1 MASAFTIATLT
12 DVSRVEELHSL
23 VVAAFRDLP
32 IDPPSGVLKETVDDF
47 RERLKT
53 ERALVVEVEGALIGG
68 VFCATRQ
75 DSLYVG
81 RLAVRDD
88 FKRKGVA
95 SALLDAAKA
104 EARRLGFQRITL
116 SSRIALKSNIALF
129 RKHGFVVVA
138 EQSHPGF
145 SHPTSY
151 DMELKLT

>member
-1 MASAFTIATLT
+1 MTSAFSVTTLT
-12 DVSRVEELHSL
+12 DISRIGELHSL
-23 VVAAFRDLP
+23 IVAAFHDLA

-68 VFCATRQ
+68 VFCAARQ

-129 RKHGFVVVA
+129 RKHGFVVVI

>member
-1 MASAFTIATLT
+1 MTFAITTLT
-12 DVSRVEELHSL
+12 DLSRIDELHSL
-23 VVAAFRDLP
+23 TVAAFRDLP

-53 ERALVVEVEGALIGG
+53 ETALVVEVEGALIGG

-75 DSLYVG
+75 ASLYVG
-81 RLAVRDD
+81 RLAVRED

-104 EARRLGFQRITL
+104 EARRLGFQRVTL

-129 RKHGFVVVA
+129 MKHGFVVVA
-138 EQSHPGF
+138 ESSHPGF

-151 DMELKLT
+151 DMELKLI